1 MIKKISFALGLA
13 MVAALVSV
21 YSPDALE
28 IREFEV
34 GIRGGEGFGAS
45 MEPKLIELKQ
55 NDTLILRVA
64 SYQKGMMHIHGYDL
78 GLMVG
83 PDSTAV
89 LEFDAATTGR
99 FEIMFHAVVPKIATD
114 SESERQHGT
123 AGHQDEE
130 QNSSHDSHGSHT
142 NDETTAGEDIAH
154 SSDGLSEHQS
164 EKADQFLGYLQVLP
178 R

>member
-1 MIKKISFALGLA
+1 MIRKISLALGLV
-13 MVAALVSV
+13 MVTALVSV
-21 YSPDALE
+21 CSPDTLE

-34 GIRGGEGFGAS
+34 GIRGGEGFSAS

-99 FEIMFHAVVPKIATD
+99 FEIMFHAA
-114 SESERQHGT
+114 
-123 AGHQDEE
+123 A
-130 QNSSHDSHGSHT
+130 
-142 NDETTAGEDIAH
+142 
-154 SSDGLSEHQS
+154 
-164 EKADQFLGYLQVLP
+164 
-178 R
+178 